1 MEISAIYPAYNEEE
15 NIVSTV
21 EKTLEALRP
30 ITERFEL
37 LIIND
42 ASKDRT
48 GAIAEDLASKHPE
61 VRVLHNK
68 VNLGQGGSLVEAFR
82 KAKYEFVVHNGMDY
96 CFDMKDLAL
105 MIPALDNADIVVA
118 TRRNRTAYNWYRK
131 LVSVT
136 HVTLLHLLFDLKLRD
151 YSFVQLYPRAVWDS
165 IPVKS
170 RSTGFLMP
178 ETLIRAHDMGYR
190 ITEVEVNY
198 YPRLHGEAS
207 SGKPRVILV
216 SIRDMLLFWLSRT
229 LGMQSARA
237 KRVVA
242 DY

>member
-30 ITERFEL
+30 ITERFEI
-37 LIIND
+37 LIVND
-42 ASKDRT
+42 ASRDGT
-48 GAIAEDLASKHPE
+48 GAIAEDLACKHPE

-96 CFDMKDLAL
+96 CFDMTDLAL
-105 MIPALDNADIVVA
+105 MIPSLDNADIVVA

-190 ITEVEVNY
+190 IAEVEVNY
-198 YPRLHGEAS
+198 HPRLHGEAS

-216 SIRDMLLFWLSRT
+216 SIRDMLHFWLSRT

-237 KRVVA
+237 KRVVT

>member
-15 NIVSTV
+15 NIISTV

-30 ITERFEL
+30 ITERFEI
-37 LIIND
+37 LIIDD

-61 VRVLHNK
+61 IRVLHNK
-68 VNLGQGGSLVEAFR
+68 VNLGQGGCLVEAFR

-105 MIPALDNADIVVA
+105 MIPALATADIVVA

-136 HVTLLHLLFDLKLRD
+136 HVTLLHVLFDLKLRD

-165 IPVKS
+165 IPVQS

-190 ITEVEVNY
+190 IAEVEVNY
-198 YPRLHGEAS
+198 HPRLHGEAS

-216 SIRDMLLFWLSRT
+216 SIRDMLHFWLSRT
-229 LGMQSARA
+229 VGMQSARS
-237 KRVVA
+237 KRVVTG
-242 DY
+242 Y